1 MPNQIFQKMVFC
13 FFEIHPDFSAEISD
27 LLKHKGFINI
37 ELRKDLQG
45 KNRMIKAQN
54 A

>member
-1 MPNQIFQKMVFC
+1 MYLLSNDGFL
-13 FFEIHPDFSAEISD
+13 FFEIHELYSSEVLS
-27 LLKHKGFINI
+27 LLEKKGFINI